1 MRCLKL
7 AAFLRERYFCTFYDA
22 IKVILPAGVWMKSER
37 RYRISPD
44 APTERHLEV
53 PLEELLQLIR
63 DLGGNVE
70 ESQLLRQIG
79 TKRRTDLQLL
89 VKRGYLKTS
98 RELLNQAADK
108 LESVY
113 HLGITPEEAL
123 ALAEKRARRAPVQA
137 AVRSCSP
144 MWKALPRR
152 SLPPWLVRRRRR
164 FAASQSEGLVERSQR
179 EVLRDGAFLGREEPL
194 PVLNREQQAALD
206 GLLRQ
211 AKNEKPGVA
220 LLYGVT
226 GSGKTSVYLKL
237 IEACLATGARR
248 HVDGA

>member
-1 MRCLKL
+1 M
-7 AAFLRERYFCTFYDA
+7 
-22 IKVILPAGVWMKSER
+22 
-37 RYRISPD
+37 
-44 APTERHLEV
+44 

-137 AVRSCSP
+137 AVLKLLSHVESATKKELATMAGASP
-144 MWKALPRR
+144 ETLRR
-152 SLPPWLVRRRRR
+152 L
-164 FAASQSEGLVERSQR
+164 QSEGLVERSQR

-194 PVLNREQQAALD
+194 PRCSIGSSKQLWTVCSGRQKTRSPAL
-206 GLLRQ
+206 RCCM
-211 AKNEKPGVA
+211 V
-220 LLYGVT
+220 
-226 GSGKTSVYLKL
+226 
-237 IEACLATGARR
+237 
-248 HVDGA
+248 